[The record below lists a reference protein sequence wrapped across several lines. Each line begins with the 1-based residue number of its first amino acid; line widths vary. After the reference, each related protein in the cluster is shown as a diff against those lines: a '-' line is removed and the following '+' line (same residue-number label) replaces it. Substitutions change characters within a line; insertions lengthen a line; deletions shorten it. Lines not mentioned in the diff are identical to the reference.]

1 MKVAVDYDLCA
12 GHGQCLLAAPTVF
25 DLEDDKDQVTI
36 LNETPGEDVRAG
48 VVRAVSMCPVSAIS
62 VEG

>member
-1 MKVAVDYDLCA
+1 MRVAVDYDLCV

-36 LNETPGEDVRAG
+36 LDQQPTDESRGG
-48 VVRAVSMCPVSAIS
+48 VERAVSMCPVSAIR
-62 VEG
+62 VDA